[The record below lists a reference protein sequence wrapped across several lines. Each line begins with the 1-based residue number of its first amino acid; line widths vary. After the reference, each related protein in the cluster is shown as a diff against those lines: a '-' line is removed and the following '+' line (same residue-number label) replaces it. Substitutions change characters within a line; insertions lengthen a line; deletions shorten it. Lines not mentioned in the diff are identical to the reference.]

1 MNLLQF
7 LGAVELGMIFALV
20 ALGVYLSFR
29 VLDFPDLTSDGS
41 FPMGAAIAATM
52 IVAGINP
59 WLATF
64 VAFFGGTLAGIVTA
78 YLNVRFG
85 ILSLLASILTMT
97 ALYSINLRIMGRPNI
112 AMLYEETVF
121 TPLETLLETLMGD
134 HLLAV
139 MGAHLAAV
147 LLFGFLSVFI
157 VGFLIY
163 KLLKSQCG
171 LGIRATGANPVMA
184 QAQGV
189 RTKGMILFGIALSN
203 GIIAL
208 AGALFAQSQG
218 FADVNMGVG
227 TIIIGLASVIIGEVL
242 LPPRLVIFS
251 IIGCIIGSVLYRL
264 AVAFALNVDF
274 MEPSDLNLMMALII
288 ALAMILPKLKA
299 QTAAKMRKS

>member
-52 IVAGINP
+52 IVAGMNP

-64 VAFFGGTLAGIVTA
+64 VAFFGGTLAGTVTA

-121 TPLETLLETLMGD
+121 TPLETLMGD
-134 HLLAV
+134 HLT
-139 MGAHLAAV
+139 AV
-147 LLFGFLSVFI
+147 LLFGFFTVFI
-157 VGFLIY
+157 VGLLIY
-163 KLLKSQCG
+163 KLLQSQFG

-189 RTKGMILFGIALSN
+189 KTKSMILFGIALSN

-227 TIIIGLASVIIGEVL
+227 TIIVGLASVIIGEVI
-242 LPPRLVIFS
+242 LPPRLVLFS
-251 IIGCIIGSVLYRL
+251 IVGCIIGSVLYRL
-264 AVAFALNVDF
+264 AVAFALNADF
-274 MEPSDLNLMMALII
+274 MKPSDLNLMTALIV
-288 ALAMILPKLKA
+288 AFAMILPKLKS
-299 QTAAKMRKS
+299 AAKKRTA

>member
-64 VAFFGGTLAGIVTA
+64 VAFFGGTLAGLVTA

-112 AMLYEETVF
+112 AMLYEETIF
-121 TPLETLLETLMGD
+121 TPFETLIGD
-134 HLLAV
+134 HLT
-139 MGAHLAAV
+139 AV
-147 LLFGFLSVFI
+147 LLFAFLMVFI
-157 VGFLIY
+157 ISFLIY
-163 KLLKSQCG
+163 KLLQSQFG
-171 LGIRATGANPVMA
+171 LGIRATGANPIMA

-189 RTKGMILFGIALSN
+189 RTKAMILFGIALSN

-242 LPPRLVIFS
+242 LPPRLVILS

-264 AVAFALNVDF
+264 AVAFALNADF
-274 MEPSDLNLMMALII
+274 MKPSDLNLMTALIV
-288 ALAMILPKLKA
+288 AFAMILPQLK
-299 QTAAKMRKS
+299 QKTAAKIRKS

>member
-1 MNLLQF
+1 MNVLQF

-20 ALGVYLSFR
+20 ALGVYISFR
-29 VLDFPDLTSDGS
+29 VLDFPDLTADGS

-59 WLATF
+59 WIATG
-64 VAFFGGTLAGIVTA
+64 VAFCGGILAGYVTA

-121 TPLETLLETLMGD
+121 TPLETLMGD
-134 HLLAV
+134 HMLAV
-139 MGAHLAAV
+139 LS
-147 LLFGFLSVFI
+147 FGFLSVFLI
-157 VGFLIY
+157 AFLLY
-163 KLLKSQCG
+163 KLFQSQFG
-171 LGIRATGANPVMA
+171 LAIRATGANPIMA

-189 RTKGMILFGIALSN
+189 KTQSMILFGIAISN

-208 AGALFAQSQG
+208 AGAFFAQSQG

-227 TIIIGLASVIIGEVL
+227 TIIIGLASVIIGEVI
-242 LPPRLVIFS
+242 LPPRLVLFS
-251 IIGCIIGSVLYRL
+251 LIGCVIGSILYRL
-264 AVAFALNVDF
+264 AVAFALNADF
-274 MEPSDLNLMMALII
+274 MKPSDLNLMTAAIV
-288 ALAMILPKLKA
+288 ALAMILPKLK
-299 QTAAKMRKS
+299 QKTAAKMRGSDV